1 MLCCCSLWL
10 AKVIPI
16 FSVSVHDTNSSLKK
30 SLEVYYAFRREKRAE
45 REKNLRENS
54 FENFKWPCVV
64 TSDLASEINEFPSCQ
79 NVN

>member
-1 MLCCCSLWL
+1 MLCCSFWL
-10 AKVIPI
+10 AKVIPFLVCQSTI
-16 FSVSVHDTNSSLKK
+16 LFKSKK
-30 SLEVYYAFRREKRAE
+30 PGGTFKRKRAE

-54 FENFKWPCVV
+54 FENFKWPHVV

>member
-1 MLCCCSLWL
+1 ML
-10 AKVIPI
+10 
-16 FSVSVHDTNSSLKK
+16 
-30 SLEVYYAFRREKRAE
+30 LEEKKRAE
-45 REKNLRENS
+45 REKTYEENS